1 MPDTTLNPTQYA
13 EGAASPPIINLE
25 WPERVASVALGT
37 RMAFGGLSR
46 MFRHPLRSAI
56 RIFAG
61 GYLVQRGV
69 TGHCEVY
76 TRLGKTTTEPVNVN
90 INYTFTVNRHRQD
103 VYDFWR
109 RLENLPLFMSHLDN
123 IQIIDGTHSHW
134 EAKVP
139 GNIANISWD
148 AEITEDMTGSLIS
161 WQSMPSSTINNTG
174 KVTFE
179 DAPGEQGTIVKV
191 LISYTP
197 PAGGVGTGIAKL
209 LNPVFEKLV
218 RQDVLSFKDYM
229 ETYSVDDRVTAEDN
243 DTITIVSIETQEDV

>member
-1 MPDTTLNPTQYA
+1 MPDTALNQDQYT
-13 EGAASPPIINLE
+13 GGTSTPVINLE

-46 MFRHPLRSAI
+46 MFRHPLRSAL

-69 TGHCEVY
+69 TGHCELY
-76 TRLGKTTTEPVNVN
+76 TRLGKTTTEPVSIN

-103 VYDFWR
+103 VYNFWR

-123 IQIIDGTHSHW
+123 IQVVNARYSHW
-134 EAKVP
+134 EAKIP

-148 AEITEDMTGSLIS
+148 AEITEDISGSSIS
-161 WQSMPSSTINNTG
+161 WQSIPGSTINNSG
-174 KVTFE
+174 KVIFE
-179 DAPGEQGTIVKV
+179 DTPGEQGTIVKV
-191 LISYTP
+191 VISYLP

-229 ETYSVDDRVTAEDN
+229 ETYSTDDRETTADQ
-243 DTITIVSIETQEDV
+243 DTITIVSIETQDDI